1 MPKAM
6 QSFAV
11 LGFLSHVLLWGGI
24 SVDVISTRKALT
36 VPGMVEQNPFV
47 PHSLG
52 KQIALNV
59 GIGTAVELV
68 GWAARHD
75 STPKWVAPTLRATVG
90 APRLAAGTWNTHA
103 RFEQE
108 RSNRALC
115 REAGIC

>member
-1 MPKAM
+1 MKHIAIV
-6 QSFAV
+6 S
-11 LGFLSHVLLWGGI
+11 FLSHLLLWGGI
-24 SVDVISTRKALT
+24 SADVISTRKALT

-52 KQIALNV
+52 KQIVLNV

-75 STPKWVAPTLRATVG
+75 STPRWVAPTLRATVG
-90 APRLAAGTWNTHA
+90 GPRLAAGIWNTHA

-108 RSNRALC
+108 RINRALC
-115 REAGIC
+115 KESGC